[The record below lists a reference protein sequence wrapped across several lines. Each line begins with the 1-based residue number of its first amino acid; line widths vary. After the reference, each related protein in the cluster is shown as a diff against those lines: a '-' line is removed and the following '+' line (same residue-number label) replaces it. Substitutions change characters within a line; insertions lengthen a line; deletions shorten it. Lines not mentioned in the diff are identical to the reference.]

1 MAKIDLNTVSSGY
14 LSQAALN
21 ANFAAIEDEF
31 QNKVL
36 YRDNPNGEPNSMQ
49 THLDM
54 NGFNVINAGNAV
66 EVGLVDSDHL
76 TFLQAGTGAVSRT
89 LTSKM
94 RDVVSVKD
102 FGAVGDGVTDDTTAV
117 SATSAQPKAFL
128 PAGTYD
134 TTYVNSSLVPG
145 SWQGIGQIADA
156 SNRKLP
162 PWFANASSAP
172 SSVGSATSLLTAFN
186 GDLSKCQLPIG
197 HYIQGATTLT
207 QPTTGYYYQAESY
220 PHYTYLYNSSGWN
233 QSTSGNDGRTAACA
247 YRTKVDNYGQ
257 GDCVAYN
264 ASAFVTGTR
273 AGSTNFLANPAAS
286 LFNGDMTAG
295 QDGVYLNPYETFL
308 TDIGYDVA
316 GVGLV
321 NNFNRTNA
329 TGAKSVVWLGYRA
342 QNVGTQPCDSF
353 LSATGKWQVGLDFAM
368 STTDF
373 GANKAAISLKEND
386 RIYFNST
393 ATASGNLEANW
404 RTTVFGTSWM
414 TLDSSSGDLLFANN
428 SATQFAVAN
437 TASSVNYFRVFGAAT
452 GAIPQL
458 RAGGSDTNI
467 SVGYVSKGT
476 GFHFFYSGSV
486 VQFAINGN
494 QTSAV
499 NYFLASGFATGTGPS
514 LTATGSDT
522 NIDARIIAK
531 GTGVV
536 DLHTPTAGSAGAA
549 SGYMTIKV
557 SGTSYKV
564 PLYAL

>member
-1 MAKIDLNTVSSGY
+1 
-14 LSQAALN
+14 
-21 ANFAAIEDEF
+21 
-31 QNKVL
+31 
-36 YRDNPNGEPNSMQ
+36 
-49 THLDM
+49 
-54 NGFNVINAGNAV
+54 
-66 EVGLVDSDHL
+66 
-76 TFLQAGTGAVSRT
+76 
-89 LTSKM
+89 M

-102 FGAVGDGVTDDTTAV
+102 FGAVGDGAADDTSAV
-117 SATSAQPKAFL
+117 QAASATPKSFL
-128 PAGTYD
+128 PAGTYE
-134 TTYVNSSLVPG
+134 TTYVNVSFVPG
-145 SWQGIGQIADA
+145 SWQGIGQITDV

-172 SSVGSATSLLTAFN
+172 SSVGTGTSILTAFN

-197 HYIQGATTLT
+197 HYIQGAATLT
-207 QPTTGYYYQAESY
+207 QPTTGYYYQPESY
-220 PHYTYLYNSSGWN
+220 PHYTYLVNTSGWN

-264 ASAFVTGTR
+264 ATAFVTGTR
-273 AGSTNFLANPAAS
+273 ASSTNFLANPAGV

-295 QDGVYLNPYETFL
+295 QDGVYLNPYETIL
-308 TDIGYDVA
+308 IDGGYDVA
-316 GVGLV
+316 AVGLV

-342 QNVGTQPCDSF
+342 QNIGTQSCDSVV
-353 LSATGKWQVGLDFAM
+353 SATGKWQVGLDLAM

-373 GANKAAISLKEND
+373 GANKAAISLKAND

-393 ATASGNLEANW
+393 ATASGSLDANW
-404 RTTVFGTSWM
+404 RTTVFGSAYM

-452 GAIPQL
+452 GAMPQL

-467 SVGYVSKGT
+467 NAGYVTKGT
-476 GFHFFYSGSV
+476 GYHFFYSNNAAA
-486 VQFAINGN
+486 VQFAINGS
-494 QTSAV
+494 QPSAV
-499 NYFLASGFATGTGPS
+499 NYFLAQGFATGTGPS

-536 DLHTPTAGSAGAA
+536 DLGTPTAGTAGAA

-564 PLYAL
+564 PLYALA